1 MLRLMKYEYRK
12 TLTSKLIFL
21 GVLALGEL
29 FFLAGLMLNR
39 NVAFPL
45 EMNDNSLFT
54 IGIITLFISS
64 IVIMVF
70 VTFESA
76 FNLYREFNSKEG
88 YMLFMT
94 PRTMNQ
100 ILGSKILVGVLNIAI
115 VGLFIM
121 GLAVLD
127 FFLLGIKQSGFQEF
141 MNQLGMVISRMTEIN
156 INWNFFLSVGIGTM
170 ANLIFAMSCGA
181 LAVVVGHLVGIERG
195 FLKGLVTFIIYMVV
209 SNIGSLLLYKIVTK
223 TFVSLDNGNIL
234 GQNIFVSSAL
244 GMSSYPANLFVT
256 TQYATAIGSIIL
268 SACIYII
275 TLWLMEKKVSL

>member
-1 MLRLMKYEYRK
+1 M
-12 TLTSKLIFL
+12 
-21 GVLALGEL
+21 
-29 FFLAGLMLNR
+29 
-39 NVAFPL
+39 
-45 EMNDNSLFT
+45 
-54 IGIITLFISS
+54 
-64 IVIMVF
+64 
-70 VTFESA
+70 
-76 FNLYREFNSKEG
+76 
-88 YMLFMT
+88 FMT

-195 FLKGLVTFIIYMVV
+195 FLKGL
-209 SNIGSLLLYKIVTK
+209 
-223 TFVSLDNGNIL
+223 
-234 GQNIFVSSAL
+234 A
-244 GMSSYPANLFVT
+244 
-256 TQYATAIGSIIL
+256 IIL
-268 SACIYII
+268 STDLSVDKRCAMKW
-275 TLWLMEKKVSL
+275 TPDSRS